1 MIGPVALPRSLVEL
15 ASILWEVCHPAAA
28 PARTFHSKG
37 PWMVRRSG
45 ILRPR
50 MAVAPRRLVFAN
62 FLAPNMT
69 LVYAYVAGR
78 VGTLVGRG
86 GVLAESADEEHLVGG
101 QIGVAFLCGL
111 PAVRLADRPDRPIR
125 VIAAP
130 IIDEPRSHGEPI
142 YFSDVIVRR
151 DSRFQTFVDLGGCA
165 WAYNVEGS
173 FSGCVLPRYHLLQLG
188 QTERFFGR
196 VTYTGAHEASIR
208 AVVAGDVDASAIDS
222 HVLGVELRRRP
233 ELAAEIRVIEVLGP
247 STIPPVVVSTRL
259 PEELQQAIQEAV
271 CGLDGEAASRERM
284 AAGLIQRFVPI
295 DGSAYDG
302 IRQKAA
308 VVESTVP
315 RSAAA
320 S

>member
-1 MIGPVALPRSLVEL
+1 M
-15 ASILWEVCHPAAA
+15 
-28 PARTFHSKG
+28 
-37 PWMVRRSG
+37 
-45 ILRPR
+45 
-50 MAVAPRRLVFAN
+50 APRRLVFAN
-62 FLAPNMT
+62 FLAPNLT
-69 LVYAYVAGR
+69 PVYAYVAER
-78 VGTLVGRG
+78 VGTLVGGG
-86 GVLAESADEEHLVGG
+86 GVLAEAADEQQLVGG
-101 QIGVAFLCGL
+101 QIDVAFLCGL

-151 DSRFQTFVDLGGCA
+151 GSRFQTFDDLGGGA

-173 FSGCVLPRYHLLQLG
+173 FSGCVLPRYHLVQLG

-196 VTYTGAHEASIR
+196 VTYTGSHEASIQ

-222 HVLGVELRRRP
+222 HVLGVELHRRP

-259 PEELQQAIQEAV
+259 PEGLQQAIRAAL
-271 CGLDGEAASRERM
+271 CGLDGEAASRDRLAE
-284 AAGLIQRFVPI
+284 GLIQRFLPI
-295 DGSAYDG
+295 DGPSYDD
-302 IRQKAA
+302 IRQKTAA
-308 VVESTVP
+308 VEAADLRP
-315 RSAAA
+315 AAA